1 MTSLVGCDP
10 IEALATTVNEGTVT
24 IVNQAPTISCPGN
37 MTVHWGDLVEA
48 DVTFDDDDLDT
59 GCETLDFTV
68 TAGPGTVDANG
79 HYEWQTGGDDVCVN
93 SVTIQVEDDCGIT
106 ADCSFDICVQNTPPE
121 ITNVQADEDTI
132 MAVWGITLEGD
143 VDANDPDG
151 GPSSLLYEQV
161 SFDGPGSIVLD
172 DATGEWSWDILNEE
186 DYLGDFTLC
195 VSVTDGANVCDPC
208 SPANAD
214 TACYKIH
221 VVGFAITIE
230 KVHDQIQGQYTN
242 VSIFIDS
249 NYTGPF
255 IVDLLGGFD
264 FLVAYDASVL
274 TAMNATPGDLIDED
288 KFEYFTYS
296 YGANGNCDGGCPSGL
311 MRIVGLREKNDGI
324 LNPNHI
330 TGPGELAKIKFFV
343 SNDYTYECQFVPVRF
358 FWLDCADNT
367 LSSENG
373 NWLYLGQQVFTFE
386 GDLITDP
393 EIYGYTGPADTCYDF
408 FTATSTGEIKNYPLG
423 AIVFRNGGVDIICV
437 EDIDDRGDVNLNG
450 IAYEISDAVVF
461 TNYFINGLAAFT
473 INIDGQTAATDING
487 DGLALSV
494 ADLVYLIRVIVGDAL
509 PVATSKPVTAGRLEV
524 TYGDQVVGVDNE
536 VAVALFTFDG
546 QANVSLAG
554 NASNMDIMVGY
565 VDGMTRALV
574 YNFNGSVIHSGD
586 VLNASGNLVS
596 VEAVNYDG
604 SVYDEVVLMPTDFE
618 LAQNFP
624 NPFNPST
631 TFSIN
636 LPGQMDYSI
645 TIYNLQGQTVGQIN
659 GNGIGTVTETWDA
672 SGLASGVYFYTVK
685 AGENVATKKM
695 MLLK

>member
-1 MTSLVGCDP
+1 
-10 IEALATTVNEGTVT
+10 
-24 IVNQAPTISCPGN
+24 
-37 MTVHWGDLVEA
+37 
-48 DVTFDDDDLDT
+48 
-59 GCETLDFTV
+59 
-68 TAGPGTVDANG
+68 
-79 HYEWQTGGDDVCVN
+79 
-93 SVTIQVEDDCGIT
+93 
-106 ADCSFDICVQNTPPE
+106 
-121 ITNVQADEDTI
+121 
-132 MAVWGITLEGD
+132 
-143 VDANDPDG
+143 
-151 GPSSLLYEQV
+151 
-161 SFDGPGSIVLD
+161 
-172 DATGEWSWDILNEE
+172 
-186 DYLGDFTLC
+186 
-195 VSVTDGANVCDPC
+195 
-208 SPANAD
+208 
-214 TACYKIH
+214 
-221 VVGFAITIE
+221 
-230 KVHDQIQGQYTN
+230 
-242 VSIFIDS
+242 
-249 NYTGPF
+249 
-255 IVDLLGGFD
+255 
-264 FLVAYDASVL
+264 
-274 TAMNATPGDLIDED
+274 
-288 KFEYFTYS
+288 
-296 YGANGNCDGGCPSGL
+296 

-645 TIYNLQGQTVGQIN
+645 TIYNLQGQTVGQVN